1 MCTRLP
7 DIIAGGDRSVLHDC
21 RAIARAAAIRRKR
34 RRAAALVHF
43 GAHACCTYVCTGP
56 RARAQPDGA
65 LLQRRQ
71 AAPPPLL
78 HR

>member
-1 MCTRLP
+1 MRRAN
-7 DIIAGGDRSVLHDC
+7 IGAGGDGSGLHDC
-21 RAIARAAAIRRKR
+21 RGIARAAAIRRTR